1 MPTTENKQN
10 LKQIHDGPYI
20 SLMRASPRF
29 LGALPATVVAAA
41 LILPATLPTAAG
53 AATPPAAAVS
63 TAAAIG
69 GNSGG
74 AAPRSDPNDEAD
86 LRDTISALTTT
97 SHNVAM
103 TTPISTIKG
112 SVDPAAKAAAIVAT
126 SGDLEVDEVV
136 DDGQVWL
143 KMDLGKDANSQLGIS
158 GNDWMALDPQ
168 KLSANNNLPIH
179 ADASDPI
186 DMAGILAGVADA
198 KRVDD
203 TTFTGHLDLTKVS
216 GHNTPDPDEVA
227 QAGAAAT
234 ATPFT
239 VTTDDQGRILRF
251 TVDTSG
257 FDPGLGVA
265 VDYSDYGAADPI
277 SDPASSSPAP
287 DSVYSV
293 FN

>member
-1 MPTTENKQN
+1 MAADGVVARAQTTSACTRTSALPATICPVVIGGSPRPDRRLRNKLLGPAYRQMPTTENKQN

-29 LGALPATVVAAA
+29 LGALPATFVAAA

-74 AAPRSDPNDEAD
+74 ASPRSDPNDEAD
-86 LRDTISALTTT
+86 LPDTISALTTT

-103 TTPISTIKG
+103 TTPSSTIKG

-186 DMAGILAGVADA
+186 DMAGIL
-198 KRVDD
+198 
-203 TTFTGHLDLTKVS
+203 
-216 GHNTPDPDEVA
+216 
-227 QAGAAAT
+227 
-234 ATPFT
+234 
-239 VTTDDQGRILRF
+239 
-251 TVDTSG
+251 
-257 FDPGLGVA
+257 
-265 VDYSDYGAADPI
+265 
-277 SDPASSSPAP
+277 
-287 DSVYSV
+287 
-293 FN
+293 